1 MTESN
6 KAFPVDY
13 NMRGHFPSYSR
24 PRYNVSTRARTSSAS
39 GGNRGRSHPHFSDV
53 APASCSC
60 RPKSRAGSVILKRPR
75 TSLRSLALLALLGL
89 LPLLQG
95 CFGMAVVGAGAVAL
109 SSDDRRTLGAQ
120 TEDQEIELRGDSRIS
135 DRLGD
140 KAHINVTSY
149 NRNVL
154 LTGEAID
161 TATRAQAES
170 IVREIP
176 NVRGVVNAIQIS
188 GVSSYTS
195 RANDSYLT
203 SKVKARFIDNG
214 GSFSANHVK
223 VVTEDGVVYLM
234 GLVTH
239 KEADAAV
246 EIARTT
252 GGVQKVV
259 RVFEYIELP
268 AK

>member
-1 MTESN
+1 MNTMKKSL
-6 KAFPVDY
+6 
-13 NMRGHFPSYSR
+13 
-24 PRYNVSTRARTSSAS
+24 PRVRT
-39 GGNRGRSHPHFSDV
+39 
-53 APASCSC
+53 
-60 RPKSRAGSVILKRPR
+60 
-75 TSLRSLALLALLGL
+75 LALLALLGL
-89 LPLLQG
+89 APQLQG
-95 CFGMAVVGAGAVAL
+95 CVEMAVVGAGAAAL
-109 SSDDRRTLGAQ
+109 ASDDRRSLGAQ
-120 TEDQEIELRGDSRIS
+120 TEDKEIELRGESRIS
-135 DRLGD
+135 QGLGD

-161 TATRAQAES
+161 TATRERAEA

-203 SKVKARFIDNG
+203 SKVKARFIDSG
-214 GSFSANHVK
+214 GSFSANQVK
-223 VVTEDGVVYLM
+223 VVTEDGVVYLL

-259 RVFEYIELP
+259 RVFEYIEAP

>member
-1 MTESN
+1 MTAMKNSL
-6 KAFPVDY
+6 
-13 NMRGHFPSYSR
+13 
-24 PRYNVSTRARTSSAS
+24 PRVRT
-39 GGNRGRSHPHFSDV
+39 
-53 APASCSC
+53 
-60 RPKSRAGSVILKRPR
+60 
-75 TSLRSLALLALLGL
+75 LALLALLGL
-89 LPLLQG
+89 APQLQG
-95 CFGMAVVGAGAVAL
+95 CVEMAVVGAGAAAL
-109 SSDDRRTLGAQ
+109 ASDDRRSLGAQ
-120 TEDQEIELRGDSRIS
+120 TEDKEIQIRGESRIS
-135 DRLGD
+135 DGLGD

-161 TATRAQAES
+161 TASRARAEA

-214 GSFSANHVK
+214 GSFSANQVK
-223 VVTEDGVVYLM
+223 VVTEDGVVYLL

-259 RVFEYIELP
+259 RVFEYIEAP

>member
-1 MTESN
+1 MNATRQSL
-6 KAFPVDY
+6 
-13 NMRGHFPSYSR
+13 
-24 PRYNVSTRARTSSAS
+24 PRLRT
-39 GGNRGRSHPHFSDV
+39 
-53 APASCSC
+53 
-60 RPKSRAGSVILKRPR
+60 
-75 TSLRSLALLALLGL
+75 LALLALLGL
-89 LPLLQG
+89 APQLQG
-95 CFGMAVVGAGAVAL
+95 CVEMALVGAGAAAL
-109 SSDDRRTLGAQ
+109 ASDDRRSLGAQ
-120 TEDQEIELRGDSRIS
+120 TEDKEIQLRGESRIS
-135 DRLGD
+135 DGLGD

-161 TATRAQAES
+161 PAARARAEA

-214 GSFSANHVK
+214 GSFSANQVK
-223 VVTEDGVVYLM
+223 VVTEDGVVYLL

-259 RVFEYIELP
+259 RVFEYIEAP